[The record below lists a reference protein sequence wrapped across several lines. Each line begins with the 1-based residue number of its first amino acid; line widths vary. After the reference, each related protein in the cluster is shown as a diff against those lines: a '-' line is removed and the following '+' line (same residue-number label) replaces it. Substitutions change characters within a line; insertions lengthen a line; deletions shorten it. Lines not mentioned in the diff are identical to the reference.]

1 MAIRGQVNRE
11 YTVGC
16 KISPRINAAFVECL
30 DKLECDSSL
39 MNADMVARTCATVN
53 NAGVRSIRNR
63 MVHLHYGVTRVA
75 EFSGAI
81 IEGWHHDDRTT
92 KICHRGH
99 LDSNGLH
106 RERH

>member
-92 KICHRGH
+92 RICHRGH